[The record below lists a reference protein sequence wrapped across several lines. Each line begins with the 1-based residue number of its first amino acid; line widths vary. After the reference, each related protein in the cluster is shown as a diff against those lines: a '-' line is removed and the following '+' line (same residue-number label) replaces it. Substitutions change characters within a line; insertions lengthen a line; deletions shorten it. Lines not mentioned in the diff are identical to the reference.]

1 MKTIAFMIAAAIIS
15 APAFAKS
22 GELVSVGE
30 KTAIFKVGDA
40 EVPLS
45 KRQMSRCNRL
55 FVDTVAVKGD
65 KFLLHMIMN
74 DRGMKRLVPIG
85 VAETA
90 DPGLDLREGYP
101 AWVAECGVK
110 TKGERH
116 AS

>member
-1 MKTIAFMIAAAIIS
+1 MRKIAFLIAAVVAS

-30 KTAIFKVGDA
+30 TTAIFKVGDA

-65 KFLLHMIMN
+65 TFVLHMIMN

-85 VAETA
+85 VAETTG
-90 DPGLDLREGYP
+90 PGLDLREGYP
-101 AWVAECGVK
+101 AWVEECGVK
-110 TKGERH
+110 TEGDRH